1 MSNRLAAA
9 TSPYLLQH
17 AKNPVNWLPW
27 GDEALNKAKI
37 ENKPIFLSIGYAAC
51 HWCHVM
57 AHESFEN
64 PETAAF
70 MNEHFVNIKV
80 DREERPD
87 LDNIYMQA
95 TIAMTG
101 SGGWPMSVF
110 LTPDLKPF
118 YAGTYFP
125 PTRRYNMPSFR
136 EVLEGL
142 ANAWENQRNEIED
155 TGVKVYQHLHSQVK
169 LEGDERLTSEHL
181 DAIAKAIQAAYY
193 WGTGGW
199 GDAPKFPQPMALE
212 FLLHHAIARKQDEYL
227 KLIEHCLK
235 TMARGGMYDVVGG
248 GFSRYS
254 TDNHWRV
261 PHFEK

>member
-1 MSNRLAAA
+1 
-9 TSPYLLQH
+9 
-17 AKNPVNWLPW
+17 
-27 GDEALNKAKI
+27 
-37 ENKPIFLSIGYAAC
+37 
-51 HWCHVM
+51 M
-57 AHESFEN
+57 AHESFED

-70 MNEHFVNIKV
+70 MNEHFINIKV

-125 PTRRYNMPSFR
+125 PVRRYNMPSFK
-136 EVLEGL
+136 EVLAGL
-142 ANAWENQRNEIED
+142 ANAWQNDRNEVAN
-155 TGVKVYQHLHSQVK
+155 TSNKVFEHLNTMLKSSA
-169 LEGDERLTSEHL
+169 EERLTAEHL
-181 DAIAKAIQAAYY
+181 DAIAKAMQGAYY

-212 FLLHHAIARKQDEYL
+212 FLLHPSVTTKQIEYL
-227 KLIEHCLK
+227 KLIELCLK
-235 TMARGGMYDVVGG
+235 VMARGGM
-248 GFSRYS
+248 
-254 TDNHWRV
+254 
-261 PHFEK
+261 

>member
-17 AKNPVNWLPW
+17 AENPVNWLPW

-212 FLLHHAIARKQDEYL
+212 FLLHHSVVTKQNEYL

-254 TDNHWRV
+254 TDDHWRV